1 MSKKPSARPAR
12 EPYNAGPN
20 GHGYCWKVHP
30 TEGVRCTQPIGHEKQ
45 GVEHIHPYVRPAIR
59 WR

>member
-1 MSKKPSARPAR
+1 MSVKNTTPRPAS
-12 EPYNAGPN
+12 PPGPL

-30 TEGVRCTQPIGHEKQ
+30 RWGVHCTQPIGHEAKD
-45 GVEHIHPYVRPAIR
+45 VEHLYPYVRPGIR